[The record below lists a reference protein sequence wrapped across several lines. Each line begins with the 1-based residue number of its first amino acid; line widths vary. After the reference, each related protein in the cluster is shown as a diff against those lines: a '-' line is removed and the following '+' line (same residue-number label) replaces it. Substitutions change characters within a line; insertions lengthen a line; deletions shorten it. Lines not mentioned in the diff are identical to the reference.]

1 MNVKSAKPQLEMDM
15 APHHRVSPLYIEPQA
30 GLSPEVRR
38 LENKWLNGQGWPK
51 RLEYIELNGI
61 RGWEH
66 LRMDFRFPI
75 VAIVGENG
83 AGKSTVIQCAAS
95 VYEGGKAGHYPSD
108 FLPDTPWEVV
118 EGATISYSFREGD
131 THDIRTLQKLKRWRG
146 YDRRPKRH
154 VQYIDLS
161 RVQPVSARTGYQRLA
176 NPKLIEDKKKSE
188 IWDAKLVK
196 RLSHLMGREYQQ
208 IRMSAVQGDK
218 DPERRVPIL
227 QVAGRKQSSG
237 FHNGQGE
244 TTMAELIKK
253 PMIPTSL
260 VLIDEIE
267 TSLHPKVQRK
277 LIRDLAHLAAIND
290 LQIILT
296 THSPYIL
303 EELPPM
309 ARIYIMNEPSGRT
322 VMNGVS
328 PEFAMTRMDDYQH
341 PECDVYTEDKRSAE
355 LIKSILAERRPE
367 LFPRCLPV
375 PYGAAHVGYALGTM
389 VAKGRFPRPSV
400 VFIDGDQTGR
410 EGTNVLPGDD
420 APERVV
426 FEGLRHVQWKGLD
439 VQLGRSPSEVID
451 SCGAAMTSTNPKDWV
466 RLTADR
472 LLVGG
477 EILWH
482 AMTVAW
488 VRACMT
494 DDQADQVIRP
504 IADALRA

>member
-1 MNVKSAKPQLEMDM
+1 MDM
-15 APHHRVSPLYIEPQA
+15 APHNRASPLYIEPQT

-61 RGWEH
+61 RGWES
-66 LRMDFRFPI
+66 LRVDFRFPI

-95 VYEGGKAGHYPSD
+95 VYEGGADGYYPSD

-118 EGATISYSFREGD
+118 EGATISYSYREGD
-131 THDIRTLQKLKRWRG
+131 VHDIRTLKKLKRWRG
-146 YDRRPKRH
+146 YDLRPERH

-176 NPKLIEDKKKSE
+176 NPALLEDMAKSE
-188 IWDAKLVK
+188 IWDDKLVE
-196 RLSHLMGREYQQ
+196 RFSQLMSRKYDQV
-208 IRMSAVQGDK
+208 RMAAVEGDK

-227 QVAGRKQSSG
+227 QVAGRKQASG

-253 PMIPTSL
+253 PMRPTSL

-277 LIRDLAHLAAIND
+277 LIRELARLAAMHD

-309 ARIYIMNEPSGRT
+309 ARIYIMNEASGRT
-322 VMNGVS
+322 IMNGVS

-341 PECDVYTEDKRSAE
+341 PECDVYAEDKRSTE
-355 LIKSILAERRPE
+355 LIKSILAERKPE
-367 LFPRCLPV
+367 LFPRCLAI
-375 PYGAAHVGYALGTM
+375 PYGAAHVGYALGSM
-389 VAKGRFPRPSV
+389 VAAGRFPRASV
-400 VFIDGDQTGR
+400 VFVDGDQTVR
-410 EGTNVLPGDD
+410 EGCNVLPGED

-426 FEGLRHVQWKGLD
+426 FEGLREANWEGLYA
-439 VQLGRSPSEVID
+439 QLGRRPSEVID
-451 SCGAAMTSTNPKDWV
+451 ACVSAMTSTKPKDWV
-466 RLTADR
+466 KLTADR

-482 AMTVAW
+482 AMCVAW
-488 VRACMT
+488 VKSCMT
-494 DDQADQVIRP
+494 EDQAEQVIRP
-504 IADALRA
+504 IADALKA